1 MKTLLIV
8 EDDYYIRDIYQRTFV
23 KGGYAVD
30 VAADGAEAVLK
41 GDEKIYDLILLDI
54 MLPKVTGI
62 DVLKHL
68 RMEGKPNAKTPIYL
82 ITNLGQEDIIK
93 QAFSFGADGY
103 LIKSQ
108 LRPNEIL
115 REVETFFQQSGQKSH
130 AAPGGV
136 AASAAAPGSPAP
148 VTPPPAQPSAS
159 EPPTNPPPSSVPGDP
174 SST

>member
-30 VAADGAEAVLK
+30 VAADGEEAIAK
-41 GDEKIYDLILLDI
+41 GDGKTYDLVLLDI

-62 DVLKHL
+62 DVLKQL

-93 QAFSFGADGY
+93 QAFALGADGY

-115 REVETFFQQSGQKSH
+115 REVETFFQQESAKQPTAPALSAGTDPLSG
-130 AAPGGV
+130 
-136 AASAAAPGSPAP
+136 
-148 VTPPPAQPSAS
+148 PPPQDNI
-159 EPPTNPPPSSVPGDP
+159 PT
-174 SST
+174 

>member
-30 VAADGAEAVLK
+30 LAADGQEAVTK
-41 GDEKIYDLILLDI
+41 GGEKTYDLILLDI

-62 DVLKHL
+62 DVLKQL
-68 RMEGKPNAKTPIYL
+68 RTEGKPNAKTPIYL

-93 QAFSFGADGY
+93 QAFALGADGY

-115 REVETFFQQSGQKSH
+115 REVETFFQQTSARQ
-130 AAPGGV
+130 
-136 AASAAAPGSPAP
+136 SAAQ
-148 VTPPPAQPSAS
+148 T
-159 EPPTNPPPSSVPGDP
+159 SSNEKQGV
-174 SST
+174 S

>member
-30 VAADGAEAVLK
+30 VAADGAEAVVK
-41 GDEKIYDLILLDI
+41 GNSKMYDLVLLDI

-62 DVLKHL
+62 DVLKQL
-68 RMEGKPNAKTPIYL
+68 RIEGKPNAKTPIYL

-93 QAFSFGADGY
+93 QAFVLGADGY

-108 LRPNEIL
+108 LRPDEIL
-115 REVETFFQQSGQKSH
+115 REVETFFQQKKQQKNPAVAPTDSNTPASSPGQ
-130 AAPGGV
+130 P
-136 AASAAAPGSPAP
+136 
-148 VTPPPAQPSAS
+148 QR
-159 EPPTNPPPSSVPGDP
+159 
-174 SST
+174 